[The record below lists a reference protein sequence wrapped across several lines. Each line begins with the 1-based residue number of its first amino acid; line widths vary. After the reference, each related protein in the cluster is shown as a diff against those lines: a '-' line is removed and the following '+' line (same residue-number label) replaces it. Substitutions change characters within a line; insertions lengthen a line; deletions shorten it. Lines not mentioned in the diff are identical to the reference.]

1 MTETGRTVDADNRSA
16 PHTGRISRD
25 SPPAGDAVPGI
36 RADRTAPPRAGPA
49 VAPQP
54 LSAAEI
60 AALARVSRWIDPA
73 LVVYVVVAAALLLL
87 ALRRGRSFDAILLA
101 TTLFLTVG
109 PILGYRS
116 QVRIRLGGLGG
127 DGAGVAGQAAAES
140 PTSGGTKAGDS
151 VDIT

>member
-1 MTETGRTVDADNRSA
+1 MTETGRTVDADDRST
-16 PHTGRISRD
+16 PDTGRISLD
-25 SPPAGDAVPGI
+25 SPPAGAAVPGI

-49 VAPQP
+49 AARPS

-60 AALARVSRWIDPA
+60 AALGRISRWIDPA
-73 LVVYVVVAAALLLL
+73 LVVYVVVAVALLVM
-87 ALRRGRSFDAILLA
+87 ALRRGRPFDAILLA

-116 QVRIRLGGLGG
+116 QVRIRLGSLAG